1 MYSHAPTT
9 HTNPTEPT
17 TRIGDGYFIVIF
29 VENFMVKLWVKISRN
44 FQTIYWYFSRK
55 YFSHGKGDQGGGN
68 SKAVY
73 NRARLLTVFIRVQYS
88 KFRARSPNQTGPLI
102 P

>member
-1 MYSHAPTT
+1 MYMHAPTT

-44 FQTIYWYFSRK
+44 FQTISGNFCRNFFSYSIKTFVYFIFDIFL
-55 YFSHGKGDQGGGN
+55 YCF
-68 SKAVY
+68 
-73 NRARLLTVFIRVQYS
+73 
-88 KFRARSPNQTGPLI
+88 
-102 P
+102 